1 MPYLYL
7 LYVCARLGSAVD
19 HKNKEFYAQ
28 FLYVHEFEEQEEG
41 RTRGPFDVS
50 ILWVPTFQ
58 RGTLVKN
65 GQTVKDNG
73 TSSWLPEGVDLRGVD
88 HESFRELD
96 RCNVVLARS
105 AGPRSSACVFF
116 ACRDKMEPD
125 QRVMWGLPLTSTA
138 PHRRVSGELNDEDC
152 AFAVTKDNTNENQ
165 KPGGGSTRST

>member
-1 MPYLYL
+1 VPYLYL

-105 AGPRSSACVFF
+105 AGRGSSACVFF

-125 QRVMWGLPLTSTA
+125 QRVMWGLCYLRALS
-138 PHRRVSGELNDEDC
+138 
-152 AFAVTKDNTNENQ
+152 
-165 KPGGGSTRST
+165 